1 VLYINE
7 TKQKEVSMFLKT
19 YKLIKRVKK
28 VVDTASTVADVIKSV
43 KDKK

>member
-1 VLYINE
+1 MRL
-7 TKQKEVSMFLKT
+7 KQKEVSMFLKT
-19 YKLIKRVKK
+19 YRLIKTIKD